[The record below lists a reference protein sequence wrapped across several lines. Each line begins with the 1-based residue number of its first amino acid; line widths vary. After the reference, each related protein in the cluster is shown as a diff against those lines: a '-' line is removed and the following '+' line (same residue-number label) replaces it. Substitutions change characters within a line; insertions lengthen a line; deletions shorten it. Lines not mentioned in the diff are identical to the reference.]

1 MKPQIKYR
9 TIRSNK
15 YGYSIAYL
23 CKFFGVSRSGYYKW
37 LKRQDMPDKDLILRE
52 YIGECQR
59 KCHKTYGYRR
69 VRLWL
74 EREKGLI
81 VNKKAILRVM
91 QKYNLLAEIR
101 RPRGYFKSH
110 PYRYVSYGNLLQ
122 RDFQAAHPN
131 EKWVTDI
138 SYIQTKQGRLYLS
151 VIKDLY
157 DKSIIA
163 YEMSQH
169 LDNSLVVRTVSKAKR
184 KIRKGTIIHS
194 DQGSQYASGDY
205 AELSKEFGFRP
216 SMSRPATPIDNA
228 PMESFFGILKTE
240 CIYRHKL
247 ETIQQAKKWIK
258 WYIHFYNYERIT
270 LSTGMT
276 PYEMRQ
282 LA

>member
-1 MKPQIKYR
+1 MKPHIKYR

-52 YIGECQR
+52 YIAQCQQ

-69 VRLWL
+69 IKLWL

-101 RPRGYFKSH
+101 RPRGYFKSN

-122 RDFQAAHPN
+122 RDFHAEHPN

-138 SYIQTKQGRLYLS
+138 SYINTKQGRLYLS

-169 LDNSLVVRTVSKAKR
+169 LDNSLVVRTVRKAKR
-184 KIRKGTIIHS
+184 KLRKGTIIHS
-194 DQGSQYASGDY
+194 DQGSQYASNDY

-276 PYEMRQ
+276 PYEVRK